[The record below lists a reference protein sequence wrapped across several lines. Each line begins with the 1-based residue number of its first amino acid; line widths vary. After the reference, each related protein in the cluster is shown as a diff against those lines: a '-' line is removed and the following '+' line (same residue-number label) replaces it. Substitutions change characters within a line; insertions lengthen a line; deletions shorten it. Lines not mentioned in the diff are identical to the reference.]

1 MQILTIIKNGA
12 SILKSF
18 KMKTPN
24 LDSELILA
32 KTLNTTR
39 EVLLINFDKKITTE
53 QFNLYRYYLS
63 QRAKNK
69 PIAYI
74 LGEKYFWKSNFFVNK
89 EVLIPRPDTEIIIEE
104 CQKKFHKNSSIRILD
119 IGTGSGCI
127 LLSLLK
133 EFKLS
138 SGIGIDVSNNAIKVA
153 KINAKLQQLKNRV
166 NFIKSNIDNYQ
177 SSNYDLIVSNPP
189 YIKKL
194 KINLSIKNLNKL
206 ERNSLSE
213 DVKDFEPKV
222 ALDGGISGKQ
232 LIEKVVKKSTKLLK
246 LRGCLILE
254 IDDDQIYFT
263 KKKLKQNGFCLF
275 RIVKNLSGKFRCI
288 TSIKVN

>member
-39 EVLLINFDKKITTE
+39 EDLLINFDKKITTE

-177 SSNYDLIVSNPP
+177 SSNYDLVVSNPP

-194 KINLSIKNLNKL
+194 KI
-206 ERNSLSE
+206 NSLSE